1 MIFLGILTV
10 NNKGRI
16 SGHVMRTLIRT
27 STPCC
32 HRNALCIRLYS
43 STRAPPAPQWSSSTN
58 SILTT
63 VTTRTSRRHFITLPK
78 LPQLPNLLKPLSSSR
93 HYKDRTLLKY
103 SQQEF
108 YDLVAN
114 VDDYHKFLPW
124 CTYSKMSAPLPLGSG
139 SGSESAGSEGR
150 KNKASN
156 ALVGAVKGG
165 GEVTVRHGELG
176 IGFNSLQERYV
187 STVTC
192 QEPWVVRAVSYDSK
206 LFKELSTTWRFTPN
220 IPKTTTLEATMD
232 QEVQESQLLT
242 RPAADDDDSEK
253 GSVAAV
259 SAEGQE
265 NENEAEEALQQP
277 SPPTTTLPAKIATQ
291 KVQEQPKHYLTAAAV
306 FGEAAL
312 PRPRTVP
319 STSPSEPA
327 PSPSSPTSS
336 TAPSTSIP
344 TGTQST
350 STKESTT
357 TSGQAPTQSSPQKQV
372 ILQRTASPSNL
383 ATMKPSDYPLVWID
397 FEIDFEFASPVHAS
411 MSSLFFDQVS
421 KEMLAAFVKRAE
433 VLYGKR

>member
-1 MIFLGILTV
+1 MGP
-10 NNKGRI
+10 
-16 SGHVMRTLIRT
+16 LIRT
-27 STPCC
+27 STTCC
-32 HRNALCIRLYS
+32 HRNALYIRLHS
-43 STRAPPAPQWSSSTN
+43 STRAPAPQWSSSTT
-58 SILTT
+58 STFTT
-63 VTTRTSRRHFITLPK
+63 VTTSTSRRHFITLPK

-139 SGSESAGSEGR
+139 SGSESAGSEERR
-150 KNKASN
+150 KKATDT
-156 ALVGAVKGG
+156 LLGAVKGG

-220 IPKTTTLEATMD
+220 VPKTTTLEATMD

-242 RPAADDDDSEK
+242 RPAADDDSEK
-253 GSVAAV
+253 ESVVAV

-265 NENEAEEALQQP
+265 KEKEEALQQP
-277 SPPTTTLPAKIATQ
+277 SPPTKTPAVTTATS
-291 KVQEQPKHYLTAAAV
+291 KVQEQPKHYFTAAAV
-306 FGEAAL
+306 FGEAVL
-312 PRPRTVP
+312 PRPKTVP
-319 STSPSEPA
+319 SASLTKSSPL
-327 PSPSSPTSS
+327 PSSPSPPM
-336 TAPSTSIP
+336 APSTSIP
-344 TGTQST
+344 TGAQST
-350 STKESTT
+350 STKEELI
-357 TSGQAPTQSSPQKQV
+357 TSDQVPAQALPPKQV

-397 FEIDFEFASPVHAS
+397 FEIEFEFASPIHAS

>member
-1 MIFLGILTV
+1 
-10 NNKGRI
+10 
-16 SGHVMRTLIRT
+16 MRTLIRT
-27 STPCC
+27 STSYC

-43 STRAPPAPQWSSSTN
+43 STRAPPAPQWPSGTTST
-58 SILTT
+58 LTT
-63 VTTRTSRRHFITLPK
+63 VTTGTSRRHFITLPK
-78 LPQLPNLLKPLSSSR
+78 LPQLPQLPNLLKPLSSSR
-93 HYKDRTLLKY
+93 YYKDRTLLKY

-139 SGSESAGSEGR
+139 SGSESAGSEER
-150 KNKASN
+150 NKKASD
-156 ALVGAVKGG
+156 ALIGVVKRGS
-165 GEVTVRHGELG
+165 EVTVRHGELG

-220 IPKTTTLEATMD
+220 VPKTSTLEATMD

-242 RPAADDDDSEK
+242 RPASDDDGEK
-253 GSVAAV
+253 ESVVAV

-265 NENEAEEALQQP
+265 KETEEALQHP
-277 SPPTTTLPAKIATQ
+277 SPPTTTPAAKIATP
-291 KVQEQPKHYLTAAAV
+291 KVQEQPQHYFTAVAV
-306 FGEAAL
+306 FGEAVL
-312 PRPRTVP
+312 PRPRMIP
-319 STSPSEPA
+319 SASSLKSSPSPTSPSLP
-327 PSPSSPTSS
+327 

-344 TGTQST
+344 TGAQST
-350 STKESTT
+350 STKES
-357 TSGQAPTQSSPQKQV
+357 SAASSQAPAQLSPTKQV

-383 ATMKPSDYPLVWID
+383 AIMKPSDYPSVWID
-397 FEIDFEFASPVHAS
+397 FEIEFEFASPVHAS

>member
-1 MIFLGILTV
+1 
-10 NNKGRI
+10 
-16 SGHVMRTLIRT
+16 MRTLIRT

-32 HRNALCIRLYS
+32 HRNALSIRLYS
-43 STRAPPAPQWSSSTN
+43 STRAQPASQWSSGTTST
-58 SILTT
+58 LTT
-63 VTTRTSRRHFITLPK
+63 VTTGTSRRHFITLPK

-114 VDDYHKFLPW
+114 VDDYYKFLPW

-150 KNKASN
+150 KKKASD
-156 ALVGAVKGG
+156 ALVGVVRGG
-165 GEVTVRHGELG
+165 SEVTVRHGELG

-220 IPKTTTLEATMD
+220 VPKTSTLEATMD

-242 RPAADDDDSEK
+242 RPAADDDSDKE
-253 GSVAAV
+253 SVAAI

-265 NENEAEEALQQP
+265 TETEEALQQP
-277 SPPTTTLPAKIATQ
+277 SPPTTTTPSAIIGTPR
-291 KVQEQPKHYLTAAAV
+291 VQEQPRHYFTAAAV

-312 PRPRTVP
+312 PRPRTIP
-319 STSPSEPA
+319 SASPSKPS
-327 PSPSSPTSS
+327 PSPSSPNPP
-336 TAPSTSIP
+336 TATSISIP
-344 TGTQST
+344 IGAQST
-350 STKESTT
+350 STKESPA
-357 TSGQAPTQSSPQKQV
+357 TSGQAPAQAPSPKQV

-383 ATMKPSDYPLVWID
+383 ATMKPSDYPLVWVD
-397 FEIDFEFASPVHAS
+397 FEIEFEFASPVHAS

-421 KEMLAAFVKRAE
+421 KDMLAAFVKRAE

>member
-1 MIFLGILTV
+1 
-10 NNKGRI
+10 
-16 SGHVMRTLIRT
+16 MRTLIRT
-27 STPCC
+27 STACC
-32 HRNALCIRLYS
+32 HRNVLCIRLHS
-43 STRAPPAPQWSSSTN
+43 STRAPPALHWSSGTT

-63 VTTRTSRRHFITLPK
+63 VTTGTGRRHFITLPK

-139 SGSESAGSEGR
+139 SGSESAGSEER
-150 KNKASN
+150 KKKASD
-156 ALVGAVKGG
+156 ALVGVVKGG

-220 IPKTTTLEATMD
+220 VPKTTTLEATMD

-242 RPAADDDDSEK
+242 RPAADDDSEK
-253 GSVAAV
+253 ESVVAV

-265 NENEAEEALQQP
+265 NEMEKALQQP
-277 SPPTTTLPAKIATQ
+277 SPPTTTPAATIAAP
-291 KVQEQPKHYLTAAAV
+291 KVQEQPKPYFTAAAV

-312 PRPRTVP
+312 PRPKTIP
-319 STSPSEPA
+319 SASLAKSS
-327 PSPSSPTSS
+327 PSPSSPSPP

-344 TGTQST
+344 TGAQST
-350 STKESTT
+350 STKESLT
-357 TSGQAPTQSSPQKQV
+357 TSGQAPAQSLPSKQV

-397 FEIDFEFASPVHAS
+397 FEIEFEFASPVHAS